1 MDRQQFEQTTRT
13 VFDEIHRAQGDDQAI
28 FKRLTGLL
36 NTEYLGVSNDWFAGK
51 TCLDAGCGSN
61 ANATYSM
68 LSMGAAKVYAFDL
81 DPGSG
86 ETVLDTVPKYLN
98 EFVGRYELRLS
109 NVLDMDYADNSFD
122 FSNCAGVLHHTADLY
137 QGMRELARVTKPG
150 GTIYML
156 INGRGGLIRDITNLL
171 RDKYEED
178 AEFRF
183 FMDSLNEE
191 RFGEIA
197 SWISSEMAAHDDDM
211 GEKVSMALLK
221 TLFDQDLVLTIKDR
235 IAAPVYHEFS
245 EEEILEWLQSNG
257 FSQVK
262 RLSRYPRYDNVRRF
276 LSPLYNS
283 YGHELSKMLFGSG
296 QMGIKAIKDAS

>member
-1 MDRQQFEQTTRT
+1 MNRQQFEQSTRT

-36 NTEYLGVSNDWFAGK
+36 NTEYLGVEDDWFTNK
-51 TCLDAGCGSN
+51 ICLDAGCGSN

-68 LSMGAAKVYAFDL
+68 LSMGAKKVYAFDL

-86 ETVLDTVPKYLN
+86 DTVLDTVPKYLS
-98 EFVGRYELRLS
+98 EFEGRYELRLS
-109 NVLDMDYADNSFD
+109 NVLDMDYLDDFFD
-122 FSNCAGVLHHTADLY
+122 FSNCAGVLQHTADLY

-150 GTIYML
+150 GTLYML
-156 INGRGGLIRDITNLL
+156 INGKGGLIRDITNLL
-171 RDKYEED
+171 RDKYHD
-178 AEFRF
+178 DDGFRF
-183 FMDSLNEE
+183 FIDNLNEQ
-191 RFGEIA
+191 RFSEIA
-197 SWISSEMAAHDDDM
+197 DWISSEMAAHDDDM
-211 GEKVSMALLK
+211 GERVSMELLR

-245 EEEILEWLQSNG
+245 EEEIVEWLTDNG
-257 FSQVK
+257 FHHVE
-262 RLSRYPRYDNVRRF
+262 RLSRYPRYKNVRRF

-296 QMGIKAIKDAS
+296 QMGIKAVKGAD